1 MPDQTV
7 LTAGLVFLAVSLGT
21 ISLALLAEWI
31 RGRARARNVVKQ
43 LQQFAEATLDSDAGD
58 LLIRRDQERHKGALD
73 PALSRLPSFR
83 DVAVLL
89 ERGETK
95 WSLQTFLLLTLGL
108 CAAGTAAGWLLT
120 RFVPVAA
127 LLGFTGAVTPY
138 LIARRR
144 ARKRLG
150 DFEAQLP
157 DAIDLIGRA
166 IRAGHP
172 LSAGL
177 KMVADETKD
186 PIAGEFRRVFEEQR
200 FGLGF
205 EESMYAL
212 ADRVPIVDT
221 RILITAILVQR
232 EVGGNLAEILDNLS
246 YVIRERFKIRRQLRV
261 ITAQGRMSGYVLAL
275 LPIAVGFAIFL
286 LNREYVL
293 LLFTHPLGK
302 VMLVAAIVFQ
312 IMGYLWIRK
321 IVDIEI

>member
-21 ISLALLAEWI
+21 ISLALVAEWI

-43 LQQFAEATLDSDAGD
+43 LKQFAEETIDGDAGE
-58 LLIRRDQERHKGALD
+58 LLIRRDQERNKGALD

-83 DVAVLL
+83 DISVLL
-89 ERGETK
+89 ERGETN
-95 WSLQTFLLLTLGL
+95 WSLQTFLFLTIGF
-108 CAAGTAAGWLLT
+108 CAAGMAAGWLLT

-127 LLGFTGAVTPY
+127 MLGFAGAVSPY
-138 LIARRR
+138 LYARRR

-177 KMVADETKD
+177 KMVADETKP

-232 EVGGNLAEILDNLS
+232 EVGGNLAEILDNLA

-261 ITAQGRMSGYVLAL
+261 ITAQGRMSGYVLAV

-302 VMLVAAIVFQ
+302 VLLVAAIVFQ
-312 IMGYLWIRK
+312 ILGYLWIRK